1 MRQKNSFTFLTV
13 LTKKVWKSVPWSFF
27 CIIDNVDFF
36 GMTRKK
42 YQERVFII
50 TVNTLHFIFHS
61 SWDFLINALVTK
73 LTLEIEDLTDS
84 GFCKNVVPLFLVINL
99 QNRCYA
105 TTMTPVPLI
114 LVQFGL
120 FWRKFGRRIH
130 KPQIQEYVILQ
141 NLNGACPKQ
150 FGGERRRDRIKQILV
165 TILLST
171 R

>member
-1 MRQKNSFTFLTV
+1 MLLLSWSRGVRQKIWTSHMRQKNSFTFLTV

-61 SWDFLINALVTK
+61 VWDFLINALKTK
-73 LTLEIEDLTDS
+73 LTLEIEDWIDA
-84 GFCKNVVPLFLVINL
+84 GFCENVVPLFLVINL

-105 TTMTPVPLI
+105 TTMIPVPLI

-130 KPQIQEYVILQ
+130 KPQVQQYVIFTKFKWCL
-141 NLNGACPKQ
+141 PK
-150 FGGERRRDRIKQILV
+150 II
-165 TILLST
+165 
-171 R
+171 